1 MFQVTC
7 YLMISKTEAGRVGYR
22 KKYRVVGRVR
32 VPAGHCWQREHCA
45 VVLISMSS
53 GYQLQSYES
62 SWACLKTRLEHVFDK
77 NSNWLWKIMILE
89 QASCWVRCQLQQ
101 QPVCWVWPPYTL
113 QHCSALQFNCKVYV
127 DMAPRPSISN
137 VVRILSSDTI
147 WPPHPLQ
154 VCSALE
160 FNHALRRVLAVHMQT
175 ALSLNQCEF
184 CLVESQSPVDL
195 WSCSVLT
202 CADSTYQFVCSS
214 ITLLQLQPLME
225 YVWMTICPLLYCFV
239 ITKDLQMGTLLKAS

>member
-1 MFQVTC
+1 MEDYDLGASF
-7 YLMISKTEAGRVGYR
+7 LLSP
-22 KKYRVVGRVR
+22 
-32 VPAGHCWQREHCA
+32 VPTAA
-45 VVLISMSS
+45 AASVLGVASS
-53 GYQLQSYES
+53 QPAALQ
-62 SWACLKTRLEHVFDK
+62 C
-77 NSNWLWKIMILE
+77 
-89 QASCWVRCQLQQ
+89 SC
-101 QPVCWVWPPYTL
+101 T
-113 QHCSALQFNCKVYV
+113 LQFNHCKVYL
-127 DMAPRPSISN
+127 DKAPRPSISN
-137 VVRILSSDTI
+137 VIRILSSDTI

-160 FNHALRRVLAVHMQT
+160 FNHALQRVLAVHLQT

-184 CLVESQSPVDL
+184 CPVESQSTVDP